1 MSAFRLEEAH
11 KASFRLGFVVQMGA
25 VALLIGSL
33 AVLKIHQTTLNPPGL
48 HNLRKRWLWLSCYLS
63 TRLVFSPLSEKRNI
77 EVCKHDLISCSQLG
91 TCYTCM
97 GSAKT
102 RNAFTHAPVLCNLRR
117 RLQWLSGYLANH
129 QMSLFHVSENEV
141 APKSTIL
148 PG

>member
-1 MSAFRLEEAH
+1 M
-11 KASFRLGFVVQMGA
+11 A
-25 VALLIGSL
+25 VAILLPLHSSSILSSFW
-33 AVLKIHQTTLNPPGL
+33 KTEHWSMQTWPYIMLT
-48 HNLRKRWLWLSCYLS
+48 
-63 TRLVFSPLSEKRNI
+63 T
-77 EVCKHDLISCSQLG
+77 G

-141 APKSTIL
+141 ALKSTIL
-148 PG
+148 PGWHVLCWAGRVTIWQIGTHHLHQNQKSIDLYYTIIQDTVILKNHCHVTR